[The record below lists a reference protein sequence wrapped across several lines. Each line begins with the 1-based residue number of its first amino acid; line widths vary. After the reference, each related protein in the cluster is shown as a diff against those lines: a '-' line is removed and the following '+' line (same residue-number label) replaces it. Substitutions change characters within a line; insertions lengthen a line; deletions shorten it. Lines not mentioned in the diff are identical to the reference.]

1 MSTPTLTLTPSLRLR
16 LRLGLTDSATM
27 LRRNLRHALRYPAM
41 TASTILVPMIILL
54 LFVGVLGN
62 TLRAGLGARAAGGG
76 GGYIGYLTPG
86 IILIS
91 VAASCVATSV
101 AVCVDVT
108 GGIVDR
114 FRTMPIARSAVL
126 TGHVLGSV
134 IQTAASLVVV
144 TVAAVLIGF
153 RPAGAPVRWLAAAG
167 LLLLLAFALTWL
179 SVLIG
184 LTARN
189 PESASNTPLLVQLL
203 PFVSSA
209 FVPTDALPGGIRWF
223 AEYQPFTELIE
234 ATRALLLGTP
244 VGHHAVAAVA
254 WCVAIALTGYLGSR
268 AVFGR
273 PRAA

>member
-1 MSTPTLTLTPSLRLR
+1 MSTAIPTLPPTRTVGRTLA
-16 LRLGLTDSATM
+16 DSATM

-41 TASTILVPMIILL
+41 TASSVLVPVIILL
-54 LFVGVLGN
+54 LFVGVLGD
-62 TLRAGLGARAAGGG
+62 TLRAGLGTRASG
-76 GGYIGYLTPG
+76 GGYIGYVTPG
-86 IILIS
+86 IVLIS

-134 IQTAASLVVV
+134 IQTAVSLVLV
-144 TVAAVLIGF
+144 TAVAVLLGF
-153 RPAGAPVRWLAAAG
+153 RPAGNPLRWLGAVG
-167 LLLLLAFALTWL
+167 LA
-179 SVLIG
+179 VLIG
-184 LTARN
+184 LSSRN
-189 PESASNTPLLVQLL
+189 PESASNTPLIIQLL

-209 FVPTDALPGGIRWF
+209 FVPADAMPAGVRWF

-234 ATRALLLGTP
+234 ATRALLLGTA
-244 VGHHAVAAVA
+244 VGHHVVASVA
-254 WCVAIALTGYLGSR
+254 WCLVIALAGFLGSR

>member
-1 MSTPTLTLTPSLRLR
+1 MSTAIPTLPPTRTVGRTLA
-16 LRLGLTDSATM
+16 DSATM

-41 TASTILVPMIILL
+41 TASSVLVPVIILL
-54 LFVGVLGN
+54 LFVGVLGD
-62 TLRAGLGARAAGGG
+62 TLRAGLGTRASG
-76 GGYIGYLTPG
+76 GGYIGYVTPG
-86 IILIS
+86 IVLIS

-134 IQTAASLVVV
+134 IQTAVSLVLV
-144 TVAAVLIGF
+144 TAVAVLLGF
-153 RPAGAPVRWLAAAG
+153 RPAGNPLRWLGAVG

-179 SVLIG
+179 AVLIG
-184 LTARN
+184 LSSRN
-189 PESASNTPLLVQLL
+189 PESASNTPLIIQLL

-209 FVPTDALPGGIRWF
+209 FVPADAMPAGVRWF

-234 ATRALLLGTP
+234 ATRALLLGTA
-244 VGHHAVAAVA
+244 VGHHVVASVA
-254 WCVAIALTGYLGSR
+254 WCLVIALAGFLGSR